1 MLFGVFNFIKGKVI
15 KMAES
20 QILYDQIPVVA
31 NLNRVEGFDPRQ
43 YLRLIPDD
51 RTGEA
56 QYYLDV
62 KFRKLWFRLAH
73 PTGKIAKKIIQLT
86 DSMAAIE
93 ARVYLD
99 VNDSEDHFVASAFA
113 QRSLD
118 GSTLGAKFLESAETA
133 AIGRA
138 LADAGF
144 GVQFCDVAEG
154 NDPAVV
160 DAGVKA
166 SVMNAGAAEDAEPA
180 APTPPVSTGA
190 PATAAAPPA
199 LPAAPASNLVTPPVP
214 SYTKDSSVEIIYAAM
229 TLDEAKAVV
238 VDFKSGA
245 LKGKTLAQVAF
256 ESPKDLRWFVDS
268 YNGHNNLLKAGAK
281 KLLDTAENKAS

>member
-1 MLFGVFNFIKGKVI
+1 MG
-15 KMAES
+15 ES

-31 NLNRVEGFDPRQ
+31 DLNRVEGFDPRKL
-43 YLRLIPDD
+43 LRIIPDD
-51 RTGEA
+51 KTGEA

-99 VNDSEDHFVASAFA
+99 INDPEDHFVASAFA
-113 QRSLD
+113 QRALD
-118 GSTLGAKFLESAETA
+118 GSSLGTKFLEMAETA
-133 AIGRA
+133 AVGRA

-144 GVQFCDVAEG
+144 GVQFCDVTEG
-154 NDPAVV
+154 SDPAIV

-166 SVMNAGAAEDAEPA
+166 PVINAGAADENVPKASE
-180 APTPPVSTGA
+180 
-190 PATAAAPPA
+190 AAAPGNAGAADEDTVAPS
-199 LPAAPASNLVTPPVP
+199 PAAPASALVTPPAP
-214 SYTKDSSVEIIYAAM
+214 SYTRNFDVDTIYAAM
-229 TLDEAKAVV
+229 TVEEAKAVV

-245 LKGKTLAQVAF
+245 LKGKTLAQIAF
-256 ESPKDLRWFVDS
+256 ENPKDLLWLIES
-268 YNGHNNLLKAGAK
+268 YQGNNNLLKAGAK
-281 KLLDTAENKAS
+281 KLLDAANSKAS

>member
-1 MLFGVFNFIKGKVI
+1 MG
-15 KMAES
+15 ES

-43 YLRLIPDD
+43 LLRIIADD

-62 KFRKLWFRLAH
+62 KYRKLWFRLMH

-99 VNDSEDHFVASAFA
+99 INDPEDNFVASAFA

-118 GSTLGAKFLESAETA
+118 GSAIGAKFLESAETA
-133 AIGRA
+133 AVGRA

-144 GVQFCDVAEG
+144 GVQFCDVTE
-154 NDPAVV
+154 NDDPAIV

-166 SVMNAGAAEDAEPA
+166 PVHNAGATVEDDTPTAT
-180 APTPPVSTGA
+180 APTTA
-190 PATAAAPPA
+190 PATSVAASGPVAATPA
-199 LPAAPASNLVTPPVP
+199 TGLVTPPAP
-214 SYTKDSSVEIIYAAM
+214 AYTRSSDVETIYAAM
-229 TLDEAKAVV
+229 TLEEAKAVV

-256 ESPKDLRWFVDS
+256 ESPKDLQWFVDS
-268 YNGHNNLLKAGAK
+268 YKGNNNLLKAGAK
-281 KLLDTAENKAS
+281 KLLDAAEKKAS

>member
-1 MLFGVFNFIKGKVI
+1 MSEN
-15 KMAES
+15 

-31 NLNRVEGFDPRQ
+31 GLNHVEGFDPRKL
-43 YLRLIPDD
+43 LRLIAGD
-51 RTGEA
+51 RDGEA

-73 PTGKIAKKIIQLT
+73 PTGKIAKRIIQLT

-99 VNDSEDHFVASAFA
+99 INDPEENFVASAFA
-113 QRSLD
+113 QRSFD
-118 GSTLGAKFLESAETA
+118 GTSIGSKFLESAETA

-144 GVQFCDVAEG
+144 GVQFCDVTETDDA
-154 NDPAVV
+154 AIV

-166 SVMNAGAAEDAEPA
+166 PVLNAGAAEEDTTAPDGSAPAEDTSAATGTAPA
-180 APTPPVSTGA
+180 ASAPP
-190 PATAAAPPA
+190 AAAP
-199 LPAAPASNLVTPPVP
+199 AARTGLVTPPAP
-214 SYTKDSSVEIIYAAM
+214 AYTRDSDVDTIYAAM
-229 TLDEAKAVV
+229 TLEEAKAVV

-256 ESPKDLRWFVDS
+256 ESPKDLSWFVES
-268 YNGHNNLLKAGAK
+268 YKGNNNLLKAGAK
-281 KLLDTAENKAS
+281 KLLDMAENKAS